1 MGLRDAHASSQFG
14 LADAAVLAERTD
26 SVADERARVGVAL
39 GVHDRNISTGY
50 SNVKASAICQTVG
63 RRVVEFRRRR
73 GITQVQL
80 ADMMGIAQP
89 HLSNLEKGLRG
100 WTVEQLV
107 KAAACLDVDP
117 GELMTESSALNQE
130 EAAVVDALRAGD
142 PVQVMTAVAAAMGR
156 MRR

>member
-1 MGLRDAHASSQFG
+1 MGLRDAHAPGKLS
-14 LADAAVLAERTD
+14 LRDAAVLAERAD
-26 SVADERARVGVAL
+26 SVSDEHVLVGGAL
-39 GVHDRNISTGY
+39 GVHERNISAGY
-50 SNVKASAICQTVG
+50 ANVKTSPICQTVG
-63 RRVVEFRRRR
+63 RRVVEVRRTR

-89 HLSNLEKGLRG
+89 HMSNLEKGLRG

>member
-1 MGLRDAHASSQFG
+1 
-14 LADAAVLAERTD
+14 
-26 SVADERARVGVAL
+26 
-39 GVHDRNISTGY
+39 
-50 SNVKASAICQTVG
+50 
-63 RRVVEFRRRR
+63 
-73 GITQVQL
+73 
-80 ADMMGIAQP
+80 MMGIAQP